1 MNYLRKFHGFVLT
14 PKWKI
19 VSIIVY
25 KKMEKVPICE
35 KCKKFILSESELSD
49 LTGFWADIKNRKI
62 EIDKTISK
70 FEPKQNCY
78 KQIVGRTLG
87 LSLEQPDFL
96 ATIFYIFFFLLSF
109 LEPAKPSVAF

>member
-1 MNYLRKFHGFVLT
+1 MTYLKTFHGHVLT

-35 KCKKFILSESELSD
+35 NCKKFILSESELSD
-49 LTGFWADIKNRKI
+49 LSGFWADLKSQKI
-62 EIDKTISK
+62 RIDQNISK

-78 KQIVGRTLG
+78 KQFVGRTLG
-87 LSLEQPDFL
+87 LSLEKPEFL
-96 ATIFYIFFFLLSF
+96 ATISRCRYMAHFNLLIT
-109 LEPAKPSVAF
+109 V

>member
-1 MNYLRKFHGFVLT
+1 MDYLKKFHGHVLT

-35 KCKKFILSESELSD
+35 NCKKFILSESDLSD
-49 LTGFWADIKNRKI
+49 LTGFWAEVNSQKI
-62 EIDKTISK
+62 QMDQNILN

-78 KQIVGRTLG
+78 KHFVGRTLG
-87 LSLEQPDFL
+87 LSLEKPEFL
-96 ATIFYIFFFLLSF
+96 ATIS
-109 LEPAKPSVAF
+109 KCR

>member
-1 MNYLRKFHGFVLT
+1 MDYLKKFHGHVLT

-35 KCKKFILSESELSD
+35 NCKKFILSQSELSD
-49 LTGFWADIKNRKI
+49 LTGFWDDLKSKKN
-62 EIDKTISK
+62 EIDQSLIETMT

-78 KQIVGRTLG
+78 KQFVGRTLG
-87 LSLEQPDFL
+87 LSLEKPEFL
-96 ATIFYIFFFLLSF
+96 ATIS
-109 LEPAKPSVAF
+109 KCR